1 MVQPSGSSS
10 DVHWRWSRSKL
21 ARRYCYRFFWLEH
34 DLSLKHALVL
44 DFDCCQPDLAG
55 YSNKFLLEFKDP
67 IVAEYGDVSPNE
79 TMHAKITTSL
89 IKQYGLLPS
98 HLSEPVCSAV
108 TDTIVFTD
116 MAVSI
121 SSLTALA
128 HIAVFAGHR
137 RCSVNR
143 LSSPKGKRI
152 VLGMYRKF
160 DSAIVNTMSLYC
172 CCSQRHSE
180 LVRQFDGFVKQYGAD
195 VSCWPAGKAR
205 TCCMRMILHM
215 ADIGNVAKPTSM
227 AIPWAKGMS
236 KGELVRT
243 GTVVW
248 LSAQEVRMYPAVTAK
263 VVPQKHQYCSLHW
276 PRTVCRDYI
285 QCN

>member
-1 MVQPSGSSS
+1 MAQPSGNSS
-10 DVHWRWSRSKL
+10 DVHRRWSRSKL
-21 ARRYCYRFFWLEH
+21 ARRYCHRFFWLEH
-34 DLSLKHALVL
+34 DLSLKHALVP
-44 DFDCCQPDLAG
+44 DFDCCRPDLAG
-55 YSNKFLLEFKDP
+55 YSNTFLLDFKDR
-67 IVAEYGDVSPNE
+67 IVADYGDVSPNE

-108 TDTIVFTD
+108 TDTIMFTD
-116 MAVSI
+116 MAVSV

-137 RCSVNR
+137 RCKCEVNR
-143 LSSPKGKRI
+143 LSSPKGRKRI

-160 DSAIVNTMSLYC
+160 INSAIVNTMSLYC

-215 ADIGNVAKPTSM
+215 ADIGNVAKPTFL
-227 AIPWAKGMS
+227 AIPWARGVS

-243 GTVVW
+243 GAVV
-248 LSAQEVRMYPAVTAK
+248 LQPGSTH
-263 VVPQKHQYCSLHW
+263 VPCCI
-276 PRTVCRDYI
+276 P
-285 QCN
+285 